1 MAKMIQFMSETGE
14 KQYPATSSEAVGMSD
29 GSGNLDSKLAQY
41 ATIEDVQSKPGK
53 IVEGGE
59 IFNHESNTINS
70 GGVNNHAEGQG
81 TKCNGSCNH
90 SEGRNTQTFGVG
102 SHSEGDGTVAGG
114 NASHSEGMGTV
125 TAVVAGHVEGKYNAA
140 TDSIHI
146 VGGGTSEE
154 NRKNLHEIKSDGS
167 QYMIGVGGYDGT
179 NRDDSKSVQESLT
192 ELVEK
197 ITNKI
202 SFDDL
207 DLDEKRINELLFSMS
222 NTRFIVTY
230 NDIYNVG
237 VLEVLSDSSAHVLT
251 QVFTTQFNSLDDGV
265 ISDNSHRDD
274 AFFQYTRF
282 YAFSNGSHD
291 QELKTWSKWKLVY
304 SSEDIRNI
312 KEGQVGRKTDPEND
326 YSGEMFN
333 DYVNNKATGDYSH
346 AEGYKTKVSGKYSH
360 AEGSNTTVEG
370 NSSHAEG
377 NSTTASGSSSHAEGS
392 NTTASGGS
400 SHSEG
405 YMTTAEGSS
414 SHAEGDRVIAS
425 GSVSHA
431 EGSST
436 TASGQ
441 FSHAEGHS
449 TKALG
454 NYSHAEGKGTI
465 AQENAHAEGLNTNAG
480 QYGHTEGNET
490 ECGDT
495 AHAEGYRTHATG
507 IFSHAEGNDTWAKES
522 SAHAEGY
529 NNKADA
535 KNSHAE
541 GSGTHVLR
549 SAECG
554 HSEGVSTIVHA
565 IGGHAEGSACSA
577 VGMYSHAEGEGNV
590 AQEQGSHVEGRFS
603 NQTDSIH
610 IVGIGT
616 SNDDRKNAHEIS
628 KDGKHFILGIGGYN
642 GKNKSSATPANEII
656 AGLEYYSIGDLTK
669 LNENPTPVNMLLAL
683 GSPNDIRKAIDKG
696 MEIKVKGANNVQSM
710 ISSVVFI
717 DEGNVIIKYA
727 HPSQENW
734 TVIAKCVVDSSGTG
748 WDNESFSIKIDK
760 GGSGSGVDIVQSTGD
775 SQTAVMSQKAV
786 TEALIK
792 SVKDLGVISSES
804 ELDNLYDAGIYIYK
818 YTSGSDVT
826 NCNILLISSVE
837 GVYYR
842 QTIYSSGDI
851 ASNSIFDNVKSR
863 ISSSEK
869 KYGSW
874 VEERYS
880 KVIQGTLNIEDTSLD
895 IYTSMGV
902 YQICCDN
909 YIGELKVYNSL
920 NIIVQELYIYPVSSS
935 GPALNV
941 DNQIKKRRFYGLDGR
956 WTQFNDMQ

>member
-1 MAKMIQFMSETGE
+1 MKRI
-14 KQYPATSSEAVGMSD
+14 YD
-29 GSGNLDSKLAQY
+29 
-41 ATIEDVQSKPGK
+41 I
-53 IVEGGE
+53 
-59 IFNHESNTINS
+59 
-70 GGVNNHAEGQG
+70 
-81 TKCNGSCNH
+81 
-90 SEGRNTQTFGVG
+90 
-102 SHSEGDGTVAGG
+102 GDGKRNQWGTYAQAIDENFAEQEG
-114 NASHSEGMGTV
+114 NIINKLPFNEL
-125 TAVVAGHVEGKYNAA
+125 
-140 TDSIHI
+140 D
-146 VGGGTSEE
+146 
-154 NRKNLHEIKSDGS
+154 
-167 QYMIGVGGYDGT
+167 
-179 NRDDSKSVQESLT
+179 LT
-192 ELVEK
+192 E
-197 ITNKI
+197 
-202 SFDDL
+202 
-207 DLDEKRINELLFSMS
+207 ELIGKLMFSMS

-230 NDIYNVG
+230 NDVYNAG
-237 VLEVLSDSSAHVLT
+237 VLEVFSDSSAHVLT

-360 AEGSNTTVEG
+360 AEGSNTT
-370 NSSHAEG
+370 
-377 NSTTASGSSSHAEGS
+377 
-392 NTTASGGS
+392 ASGGS

-431 EGSST
+431 EGYST

-449 TKALG
+449 TTALG
-454 NYSHAEGKGTI
+454 NYSHAEGKGTT

-480 QYGHTEGNET
+480 QYGHVEGNET

-541 GSGTHVLR
+541 GSGTHVLS

-565 IGGHAEGSACSA
+565 IGGHAEGSACGA

-669 LNENPTPVNMLLAL
+669 LNENPTPENILSAL

-696 MEIKVKGANNVQSM
+696 MEIKVQGANNVQSK
-710 ISSVVFI
+710 ISAVALI

-727 HPSQENW
+727 HPSEDNW

-748 WDNESFSIKIDK
+748 WDNGSFSINIDK
-760 GGSGSGVDIVQSTGD
+760 GGSGSGVDIVQTTGD

-786 TEALIK
+786 TEALFK